1 MNNHA
6 EKDDIA
12 GVSEGFSA
20 TGSFSGS
27 AAPLIAV
34 WRFDGDLAFCLSPD
48 STVDEINRAISI
60 YERGYRQGEL
70 DGVATMQRACRE
82 AIGIV

>member
-1 MNNHA
+1 M
-6 EKDDIA
+6 
-12 GVSEGFSA
+12 
-20 TGSFSGS
+20 
-27 AAPLIAV
+27 IAV